1 MTTPKDFLE
10 RLKIHFRYEPVIEG
24 SVRSDE
30 FSKLTRVEIQNFESS
45 IKEKYKN
52 YKVEDD
58 HLVTDLFNDVLSILT
73 PTERDSLT
81 NVAFGKIYN
90 TKMNA
95 FCAKSQD
102 GLDNYCIVI
111 NEGLLML
118 LHKYGKL
125 AVARENPENVSFCNR
140 GKTSDFTSETYESWA
155 NELINNYKYYKAPV
169 GAMLKLKP
177 EGTAQHAFSLHF
189 QELFVLC
196 HELGHFLNKDLENKE
211 NLTYLIASE
220 AEVIEENK
228 YHQIEFNADLY
239 AFDLVSRV
247 AKHKYNINS
256 KYILPFIIILFDTMA
271 MINPNQGKKHP
282 GAINRIMNIV
292 ENHWGKDIAD
302 EYLKTYEDVTTINDF
317 FNKI

>member
-1 MTTPKDFLE
+1 MTRPKDFLE

-24 SVRSDE
+24 SVKSDE
-30 FSKLTRVEIQNFESS
+30 FSKLTRAEFEKFESS
-45 IKEKYKN
+45 IKEKFKN
-52 YKVEDD
+52 YNVEDD
-58 HLVTDLFNDVLSILT
+58 HIVDDLVNDVLPILT
-73 PTERDSLT
+73 TTEGESLT

-102 GLDNYCIVI
+102 GLDNICIVI

-125 AVARENPENVSFCNR
+125 VIARDNPESVSFCNR
-140 GKTSDFTSETYESWA
+140 GKTSNITSEDYADWA
-155 NELINNYKYYKAPV
+155 NELIDNYKLYKAPV

-177 EGTAQHAFSLHF
+177 ETLIQHSLSLQF

-196 HELGHFLNKDLENKE
+196 HELGHLFNKDLDNKK
-211 NLTYLIASE
+211 NLTYLIDSE
-220 AEVIEENK
+220 AEVVEENK

-239 AFDLVSRV
+239 AFDLVSRI
-247 AKHKYNINS
+247 AKHKFNINK

-282 GAINRIMNIV
+282 AAINRIMNIIG
-292 ENHWGKDIAD
+292 NNWGEDIAD
-302 EYLKTYEDVTTINDF
+302 EYLNTYEDVTSVNDF
-317 FNKI
+317 FNRI